1 MCDPVSLSLAAVGI
15 GTTIAL
21 GNKKNNKEKA
31 KANAQ
36 INAANQAANKQI
48 EANKIANSVQTTDT
62 TKETPTDLATKL
74 KQQKLPLNTT
84 NTGATVG
91 TPTSVGLNL
100 GGY

>member
-1 MCDPVSLSLAAVGI
+1 MCDPVSLTLAAAGI

-31 KANAQ
+31 KASAQ
-36 INAANQAANKQI
+36 VNAANQAAQQQV
-48 EANKIANSVQTTDT
+48 EANKIANQTQST
-62 TKETPTDLATKL
+62 EELQNPTLAQKL
-74 KQQKLPLNTT
+74 KEQKVPLNTS

>member
-1 MCDPVSLSLAAVGI
+1 MCDPVSLTLAAAGI

-31 KANAQ
+31 KASAQ
-36 INAANQAANKQI
+36 VNAANQAAQRQV
-48 EANKIANSVQTTDT
+48 EANKIANQTQST
-62 TKETPTDLATKL
+62 EELQNPTLAQKL
-74 KQQKLPLNTT
+74 KEQKVPLNTS